1 MTIAFYVHPEA
12 DECGMA
18 AQGASWL
25 LLTADLPR
33 LQWSDRQLFT
43 YSIERGS
50 LVFVDQPTVKNARIF
65 TCSLTFL
72 VTGCLVHHFFFLLT
86 CSFRNKAH
94 TDNGLAKALVVLM

>member
-72 VTGCLVHHFFFLLT
+72 VTGCLVRHFFS
-86 CSFRNKAH
+86 C
-94 TDNGLAKALVVLM
+94 

>member
-1 MTIAFYVHPEA
+1 MTIAFHVHPEA

-65 TCSLTFL
+65 TCNLTFL
-72 VTGCLVHHFFFLLT
+72 VTGCLVHHFFFS
-86 CSFRNKAH
+86 C
-94 TDNGLAKALVVLM
+94 

>member
-1 MTIAFYVHPEA
+1 MTITFQVHPEV
-12 DECGMA
+12 DERGMA

-50 LVFVDQPTVKNARIF
+50 LVFMDQPTVKNARIF
-65 TCSLTFL
+65 TCGLKFWSLAALCTI
-72 VTGCLVHHFFFLLT
+72 FFFLLT

-94 TDNGLAKALVVLM
+94 TDNGIAKALVVIM